1 MAGRVGTGTAL
12 SSEAVDAMFWALVC
26 DDEEWLDLEFA
37 GIVSEPAESHALVR
51 RRLGLRVDRIRP
63 PDRRWRCP
71 GSLPVVDAGQEGG
84 AGGGV
89 RRQRSPPLRLARGGG
104 CCAEGGRCGSL
115 MRERS
120 CVCSS

>member
-12 SSEAVDAMFWALVC
+12 SSAAVDAMFWALVC

-37 GIVSEPAESHALVR
+37 GIVSGPAESHALVR

-71 GSLPVVDAGQEGG
+71 GSPLVVGAGLEGG

-89 RRQRSPPLRLARGGG
+89 RRQRSPPPGGALKDVGRSGGG
-104 CCAEGGRCGSL
+104 GL
-115 MRERS
+115 MRI
-120 CVCSS
+120 VDA